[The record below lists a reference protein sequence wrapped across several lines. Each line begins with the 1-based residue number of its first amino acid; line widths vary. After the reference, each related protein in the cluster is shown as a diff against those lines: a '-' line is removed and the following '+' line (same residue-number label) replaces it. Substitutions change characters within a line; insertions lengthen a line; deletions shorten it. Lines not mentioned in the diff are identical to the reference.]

1 MVSALFAQGPEKGK
15 DLPPPLDELEMPQV
29 VQIKVEKT
37 TSDSGSSSQTESTS
51 YFKPGTRRMVMQQQ
65 RNRRLSRID
74 SMEESSGP
82 SSPLHATRRRNSS
95 NFDLLFSEPQKY
107 LEWLKNN
114 LGDVEEEHDS
124 KRCSLESDFPE
135 DEIVKLLENEPK
147 TVESVL
153 KRYSEEVSLK
163 EKELP
168 LPSSQRFE
176 RAVVNT
182 KKGIKLFA
190 TDQPDETTP
199 VPSVLKP
206 ALNEEEKKLMP
217 SSPRRI
223 KRSPLRPSA

>member
-1 MVSALFAQGPEKGK
+1 
-15 DLPPPLDELEMPQV
+15 
-29 VQIKVEKT
+29 
-37 TSDSGSSSQTESTS
+37 
-51 YFKPGTRRMVMQQQ
+51 MQHQ

-82 SSPLHATRRRNSS
+82 SSPLQATRRRNSS
-95 NFDLLFSEPQKY
+95 NFDTLFSEPQKY

-176 RAVVNT
+176 RSTVNT
-182 KKGIKLFA
+182 RKGI
-190 TDQPDETTP
+190 
-199 VPSVLKP
+199 
-206 ALNEEEKKLMP
+206 
-217 SSPRRI
+217 
-223 KRSPLRPSA
+223 